1 MRNDVLPW
9 YSGPRNALAH
19 VSNLFYGEN
28 ECGTKSLEVNSGSSQ
43 FWKFLGTLAY
53 GYNRWISNDMYRD
66 VQKSHNKS
74 YEARL
79 VIKYDV
85 LLALKRKGFWLVDA
99 MVFGWYLQQ
108 PVEYQPT
115 KVSKSTEV
123 VKKSKNRPP
132 RALKH
137 SALVLSW
144 ELWTQHVVHAA
155 AKCGNLE
162 CILPIGR
169 TVGTTLTK
177 ERLLDAITVSD
188 KSAVV
193 EINVQAPNSYS
204 LGGYDG
210 TLRRISVDLEKYE

>member
-1 MRNDVLPW
+1 M
-9 YSGPRNALAH
+9 
-19 VSNLFYGEN
+19 
-28 ECGTKSLEVNSGSSQ
+28 NSGSSQ

-79 VIKYDV
+79 VIKYNV
-85 LLALKRKGFWLVDA
+85 LLALKRKGFWLVDT

-115 KVSKSTEV
+115 NVSKSTEV
-123 VKKSKNRPP
+123 VKKSKKCSP
-132 RALKH
+132 RTLKH

-144 ELWTQHVVHAA
+144 ELWTKHVVHVA
-155 AKCGNLE
+155 AKCGNSE
-162 CILPIGR
+162 YILPIGR
-169 TVGTTLTK
+169 TVGTALTK
-177 ERLLDAITVSD
+177 ERLLDAITVD
-188 KSAVV
+188 GKSAVV

-210 TLRRISVDLEKYE
+210 TLHRISAELDKYE